1 MIIMKSEHFQLLD
14 EEHAE
19 VSKHLCLMWGKKE
32 FRPFINKLLDV
43 TVSGRAREFGVEA
56 LLALIELSKEHHQE
70 FRI

>member
-1 MIIMKSEHFQLLD
+1 MKSEHFTLLD

-32 FRPFINKLLDV
+32 FRPYMNTLLNV
-43 TVSGRAREFGVEA
+43 TVSGRAREFGADA
-56 LLALIELSKEHHQE
+56 LLALIELSQEHQKE